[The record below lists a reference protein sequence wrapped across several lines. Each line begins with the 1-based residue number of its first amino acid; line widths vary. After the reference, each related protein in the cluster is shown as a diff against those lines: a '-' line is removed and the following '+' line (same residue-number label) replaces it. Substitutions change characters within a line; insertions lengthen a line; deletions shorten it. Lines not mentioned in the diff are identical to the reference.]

1 MACCK
6 ALNARVVHGFL
17 FAVVLCFGPFVAKA
31 RAEAPASAVPPAPA
45 DPPAPSVPPPA
56 PATPV
61 LPPAPAL
68 PPPIYPDP
76 DRPIPERVAD
86 LIRRM
91 TLEEKAASLDSD
103 PPRIERLGIPGCSF
117 RNEGMHAVY
126 RAGRATT
133 FPHSIALAAT
143 WSTALIQRVGSAI
156 GDEARVKFAEAP
168 AQRFHGVICWAPPV
182 DLVRD
187 PRWGRVQETYGE
199 DPHLVS
205 QGARAFIRGLQ
216 GDDPKY
222 LKVAATVKHFAVY
235 GQETDRRATNLVVS
249 ARTLREYY
257 LAPFQATLAKGGASS
272 VMTAFTALNGTPCVM
287 NPFLLKKILREEWG
301 FEGPAVT
308 DVNASVNLKEHYHC
322 VGSLEEGVAQA
333 VAAGIDVVA
342 ISKGTVFS
350 NALQA
355 VKQGLLPEA
364 QIDRAL
370 ARSLT
375 LRFRLGMF
383 DPPERVPWTKI
394 SPSALGSP
402 EHVALAREAS
412 GASLVLLKNE
422 RPAHRADPAP
432 LLPLNRRRLDS
443 IAVLGF
449 YANRL
454 ELGTVHS
461 AEPAQPIV
469 SVLAG
474 IRNHVGARVLVRSAP
489 WFDPD
494 AKQRSA
500 RLKPDALAADQKAA
514 VEAAVNAAARS
525 DVAVVVLGLSARNEY
540 EGKDRLTLDLPKD
553 QQDFVEKIVAV
564 NPATVVVLINGG
576 CLAVNWI
583 QEHVPAIL
591 EAWYPGEQGGN
602 AIADALFGDIN
613 PAGRLPITFYA
624 ALDALPLTECEINRG
639 RTYLYLKAPPLWPF
653 GHGLSY
659 TRFDYAKLRV
669 TREPADDGD
678 ALRVSLEVRNAG
690 ARDGDEVVQCYVR
703 VPEAPWPTP
712 IRQLCAFQRLA
723 IPAGET
729 RAVDL
734 SVPLARLASWDE
746 DAARWALR
754 PGRYEIQVGASS
766 ADLRLR
772 ASVDLE

>member
-1 MACCK
+1 M
-6 ALNARVVHGFL
+6 NARAVHGFL
-17 FAVVLCFGPFVAKA
+17 LATGLCFGPFAANA
-31 RAEAPASAVPPAPA
+31 RAEASVVPTAQA
-45 DPPAPSVPPPA
+45 APPAPSVPPPA
-56 PATPV
+56 PATP
-61 LPPAPAL
+61 AL
-68 PPPIYPDP
+68 PSVPSTPLIYKDP

-103 PPRIERLGIPGCSF
+103 PPTIERLGILGCSF
-117 RNEGMHAVY
+117 RNEGMHGVY
-126 RAGRATT
+126 KAGRATT

-168 AQRFHGVICWAPPV
+168 TRRNYGVICWAPPV

-205 QGARAFIRGLQ
+205 QSTRAFIRGLQ

-222 LKVAATVKHFAVY
+222 LKVAATVKHFVVY

-301 FEGPAVT
+301 FEGPAVS
-308 DVNASVNLKEHYHC
+308 DVNASVNLKEHYQC

-342 ISKGTVFS
+342 INKGTVFS

-364 QIDRAL
+364 QLDRAL
-370 ARSLT
+370 TRSLT

-383 DPPERVPWTKI
+383 DPPEQTPWTKI

-412 GASLVLLKNE
+412 GASLVLLKND

-432 LLPLNRRRLDS
+432 LLPLDRRRLDS

-449 YANRL
+449 YADRI
-454 ELGTVHS
+454 ELGTLHS

-489 WFDPD
+489 WFDAD
-494 AKQRSA
+494 AMRRSA
-500 RLKPDALAADQKAA
+500 HLKPDALAARQKAA
-514 VEAAVNAAARS
+514 VEEAVNAAARS
-525 DVAVVVLGLSARNEY
+525 DVAVVVLGLSRKNES

-553 QQDFVEKIVAV
+553 QQDFVEKIVAA
-564 NPATVVVLINGG
+564 NPATVVVLLNGG

-583 QEHVPAIL
+583 QKHVPAIL

-624 ALDALPLTECEINRG
+624 ALDTLPLTECEINRG
-639 RTYLYLKAPPLWPF
+639 RTYLYLKTPPLWPF

-659 TRFDYAKLRV
+659 SRFDYAKLRV
-669 TREPADDGD
+669 ARETAEGGD
-678 ALRVSLEVRNAG
+678 ALRVSLEVKNAG
-690 ARDGDEVVQCYVR
+690 ARDGEEVVQCYVR
-703 VPEAPWPTP
+703 APDAPWPTP
-712 IRQLCAFQRLA
+712 IHQLRAFQRLA

-746 DAARWALR
+746 DANRWTLR